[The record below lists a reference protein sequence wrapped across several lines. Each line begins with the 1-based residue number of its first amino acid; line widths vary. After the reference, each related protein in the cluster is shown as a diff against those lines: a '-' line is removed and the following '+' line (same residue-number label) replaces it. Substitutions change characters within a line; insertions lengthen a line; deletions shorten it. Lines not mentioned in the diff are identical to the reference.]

1 MRTNNTIHWG
11 LRIPGLGTATG
22 SQWKLASWICISSPL
37 LVICVT
43 LNYPLVL
50 VNVVSFMIQK
60 ERTRTLSYVIRC
72 VGEVPTVSM

>member
-43 LNYPLVL
+43 SCPC
-50 VNVVSFMIQK
+50 
-60 ERTRTLSYVIRC
+60 ERCLIYDPE
-72 VGEVPTVSM
+72 GEDKDSLLGH